1 MKYRK
6 IIISWLAIV
15 ALLLALSGCGIE
27 STPLNNTG
35 SIGSYFADD
44 LSDNSSEMTDAS
56 SFPAGSEAL
65 TSSQTSPSSSVI
77 QQSQSENA
85 QTDKAPTV
93 SVDKIP
99 AYSGKP
105 YVAINDNIPIFS
117 SAELTTKGYESYA
130 ELDHLGRTSVAVAS
144 IGEET
149 MPADGEKRA
158 SITAVKPSGWVQKS
172 YDNISGKYLYNRCHL
187 IGWQLS
193 AENANKKNLITGTK
207 YLNINGMLPFENMV
221 ADYIRETGN
230 HVAYR
235 ITPMYDGDNLLASG
249 VRMEAYSIEDDG
261 EGICFHVYCYNVQP
275 DIIIDYRTGDSSA
288 FSGGSATTSSRV
300 TVSSQTTTTSRVTQT
315 NDNQPVN
322 GQTVYRTPSGKRYH
336 LDQDCGGKN
345 SYSVTLDQATSAGL
359 TPCQKCAQ

>member
-1 MKYRK
+1 MKYGK
-6 IIISWLAIV
+6 IIISWFAIA
-15 ALLLALSGCGIE
+15 ALLLSLSGCGFE
-27 STPLNNTG
+27 GDPLDN
-35 SIGSYFADD
+35 IGSTASYLADD
-44 LSDNSSEMTDAS
+44 LSGNSSEMAATS
-56 SFPAGSEAL
+56 SFLSGAESSI
-65 TSSQTSPSSSVI
+65 SSQTSSSSSVT
-77 QQSQSENA
+77 QQSQSQNA
-85 QTDKAPTV
+85 QTDQVPTV
-93 SVDKIP
+93 SIDKIP

-105 YVAINDNIPIFS
+105 YVVINDNVPIFS
-117 SAELTTKGYESYA
+117 AAELTTKGYERYA

-144 IGEET
+144 VGKET
-149 MPADGEKRA
+149 MPADGEERA
-158 SITAVKPSGWVQKS
+158 SISAVKPSGWVQKS

-193 AENANKKNLITGTK
+193 AENANKRNLITGTK

-249 VRMEAYSIEDDG
+249 VRMEAYSVEDDG

-275 DIIIDYRTGDSSA
+275 DIIIDYRTGDSAAS
-288 FSGGSATTSSRV
+288 SGGIATTSSRV
-300 TVSSQTTTTSRVTQT
+300 TTSSQTTTSRVTQT
-315 NDNQPVN
+315 NDKQPAN